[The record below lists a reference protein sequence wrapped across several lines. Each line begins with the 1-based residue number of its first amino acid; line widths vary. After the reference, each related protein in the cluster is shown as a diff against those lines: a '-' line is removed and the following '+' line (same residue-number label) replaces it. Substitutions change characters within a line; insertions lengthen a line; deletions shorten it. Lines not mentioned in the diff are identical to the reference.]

1 MEDKKD
7 GKKKELKAHESLI
20 NFLLLLNLI
29 AAVLMTMPQVMEK
42 WEHELDLF
50 CNISII
56 IFTIEI
62 VVRMIITWKTT
73 KNPLRFF
80 YKETGENGLPSKWE
94 SWNIFDFVVTLLSLL
109 LLFQFTTDV
118 VGIRAARLLKAI
130 NGVRIIDRNDRMK
143 IITESLFKSI
153 PYIAGMCVYFLM
165 LYLVYAILGISLYR
179 ETNPELF
186 QDIGTAFYT
195 LFKIMTLDCWTD
207 ISATLMENHPHCW
220 LYLVSF
226 IIIAAYLLLNIVV
239 GILLDSMQ
247 EIRKKKN
254 RDKWEKRQQTIDGI
268 EQQLKEIKEL
278 LQKNNISDISKN
290 KENEKVL

>member
-1 MEDKKD
+1 
-7 GKKKELKAHESLI
+7 
-20 NFLLLLNLI
+20 
-29 AAVLMTMPQVMEK
+29 
-42 WEHELDLF
+42 
-50 CNISII
+50 
-56 IFTIEI
+56 
-62 VVRMIITWKTT
+62 
-73 KNPLRFF
+73 
-80 YKETGENGLPSKWE
+80 
-94 SWNIFDFVVTLLSLL
+94 
-109 LLFQFTTDV
+109 
-118 VGIRAARLLKAI
+118 
-130 NGVRIIDRNDRMK
+130 
-143 IITESLFKSI
+143 
-153 PYIAGMCVYFLM
+153 
-165 LYLVYAILGISLYR
+165 
-179 ETNPELF
+179 
-186 QDIGTAFYT
+186 
-195 LFKIMTLDCWTD
+195 MTLDCWTD